1 MLQKTRKLKWPQINK
16 LYINMSLLNSVT
28 ALKTFSNTSS
38 LGNTCSTPKAV
49 EGSSIFTQNKISKND
64 DNKKNLSEEEIMQKA
79 TSYSQNFIKKY
90 DCSKLRSKVENIEKS
105 MRFSKN
111 AELCSVP
118 TNLKSSIKTIGDE
131 IQTEIN
137 NFSSSVSSCKT
148 EDEIKTL
155 AKELENKLQQKKHQA
170 NIYTQR
176 AQKAQQLD
184 NKLMSIATDPKKVQ
198 ILDSIDMSKIV
209 QKLTEPVENVDI
221 SENTNNI
228 QEKDNQDNK
237 INKAS
242 FEEALKNDEIS
253 NVITSLIKYADGK
266 EKDEVLDNYL
276 KKNESQNNTANTQN
290 QTTFNADFLKSKKNP
305 FLQ

>member
-1 MLQKTRKLKWPQINK
+1 
-16 LYINMSLLNSVT
+16 MSLLNSVT

-38 LGNTCSTPKAV
+38 LGNTCSTQKAV
-49 EGSSIFTQNKISKND
+49 KGSSIFTQNKISKND

-184 NKLMSIATDPKKVQ
+184 NKLMSIATDPKKAK

-221 SENTNNI
+221 SENTNKI

-266 EKDEVLDNYL
+266 EKDKVLDNYL

-290 QTTFNADFLKSKKNP
+290 QTTFNADFFKSKKNP
-305 FLQ
+305 FYSKKSLSYI

>member
-1 MLQKTRKLKWPQINK
+1 
-16 LYINMSLLNSVT
+16 MSLLNSVT
-28 ALKTFSNTSS
+28 ALKTFSNTSL
-38 LGNTCSTPKAV
+38 LGNTCSTQKAV
-49 EGSSIFTQNKISKND
+49 KGSSIFTQNKISKND

-170 NIYTQR
+170 NMYTQR

-184 NKLMSIATDPKKVQ
+184 NKLMSIATDPKKAK

-266 EKDEVLDNYL
+266 EKDKVLDNYL
-276 KKNESQNNTANTQN
+276 KKNENQNNTANTQN
-290 QTTFNADFLKSKKNP
+290 QTTFNADFFKSKKNP

>member
-1 MLQKTRKLKWPQINK
+1 
-16 LYINMSLLNSVT
+16 MSLLNSVT
-28 ALKTFSNTSS
+28 ALKTFSNTSP
-38 LGNTCSTPKAV
+38 LRNTSSQKA
-49 EGSSIFTQNKISKND
+49 EEEISIFTQNKISKSSD
-64 DNKKNLSEEEIMQKA
+64 DKGNLSEEEIMQKA

-131 IQTEIN
+131 IQSEIN

-148 EDEIKTL
+148 EDEVKTL
-155 AKELENKLQQKKHQA
+155 AKELESKLQQKKHQA
-170 NIYTQR
+170 NVYTQR

-184 NKLMSIATDPKKVQ
+184 NKLMSIAADPKKAK

-221 SENTNNI
+221 SENSNKT
-228 QEKDNQDNK
+228 QEKDNQNNK

-266 EKDEVLDNYL
+266 EKDKILDNYL
-276 KKNESQNNTANTQN
+276 KKDENQNNTANTQN
-290 QTTFNADFLKSKKNP
+290 QTAFNADLFKSKKNP

>member
-1 MLQKTRKLKWPQINK
+1 
-16 LYINMSLLNSVT
+16 MSLLNSVT

-38 LGNTCSTPKAV
+38 LGNTCSTQKAV

-118 TNLKSSIKTIGDE
+118 TNLKSSIK
-131 IQTEIN
+131 
-137 NFSSSVSSCKT
+137 K
-148 EDEIKTL
+148 
-155 AKELENKLQQKKHQA
+155 
-170 NIYTQR
+170 
-176 AQKAQQLD
+176 
-184 NKLMSIATDPKKVQ
+184 
-198 ILDSIDMSKIV
+198 
-209 QKLTEPVENVDI
+209 
-221 SENTNNI
+221 I
-228 QEKDNQDNK
+228 QEKDNQDDK
-237 INKAS
+237 ITKAS

-266 EKDEVLDNYL
+266 EKDKVLDNYL
-276 KKNESQNNTANTQN
+276 KKDESQNNTANTQN
-290 QTTFNADFLKSKKNP
+290 QTTFNADFFKNKKNP